1 MFNQNIWYDEKA
13 TYRAVTNASGYF
25 PRADG
30 VPTVATFPIKGT
42 IPIARDAQP
51 SGTIDSDGTN
61 VMAVSGVD
69 FTTGSIKVGDYLY
82 NGDAQIR
89 KITAILSK
97 DLLTIESPFTAALSG
112 ADVLICERQF
122 FVSIHARNTHASD
135 AAILQEST
143 FIAGDSFLNGG
154 APIVYDATA
163 GQISFVCSK

>member
-1 MFNQNIWYDEKA
+1 MFNETKWYDEKA
-13 TYRAVTNASGYF
+13 TYRAVTGASGYF

-30 VPTVATFPIKGT
+30 VPTVASFPAKGT
-42 IPIARDAQP
+42 IPIARDPAP
-51 SGTIDSDGTN
+51 TGTISSDGTK
-61 VMAVSGVD
+61 VMAVTNMNFETVSL
-69 FTTGSIKVGDYLY
+69 KVGDYIY
-82 NGDAQIR
+82 NADAQIR

-97 DLLTIESPFTAALSG
+97 DLLEIESPFTVDLSG
-112 ADVLICERQF
+112 AKLLICERQF
-122 FVSIHARNTHASD
+122 FKAIHARNTHASD